1 MVIEE
6 LYTRLGFKVDPQ
18 GIDKAKSSLSS
29 FKKWVGGLAIGAGL
43 VSLARTGIEAAM
55 SMESLNAQFTVMAG
69 SAERASQLIQEISEF
84 AKATPFSKM
93 GLADAGKTLMAFGMQ
108 AENVVP
114 TLKMLGDVAGADQNK
129 LKGLALVFGQIQST
143 GRLMGQ
149 DLLQLINQGFNPLT
163 VLSKETGI
171 SMKDLKTAM
180 ENGAISADMVTAA
193 FRIATSEGGMF
204 YQNLLKQSETL
215 AGRLSTLKD
224 NFVTALQKMAE
235 AFLPLMKAA
244 VDAMIAFDW
253 TPVVDTVKAVASSIT
268 FIVDAV
274 GTLITWLK
282 RLSPLLVFIFG
293 PRLIAMITTAISSTR
308 LYAGAL
314 TIVERAHLAAGA
326 AANYQ
331 LTATGLLKSA
341 MYSASTAAKSFGTAM
356 KGAMAAALSPLNVL
370 LVGLTAIKELYDYF
384 VGEGAKSDIKA
395 AFDEADFEDFMAGGQ
410 WKKGGPE
417 GAMGWEESMYQMQKK
432 SYEDMLYG
440 RKPGVTDEEK
450 AQAAEDYKQAKER
463 YEKYLAM
470 YKRARGIEWT
480 TYKAKTAKA
489 GDAAGAA
496 GTPAMSGNA
505 AEFQKMFADLRK
517 AVEDNSKSTK
527 KQTKAT
533 EDNTRAQKQFD
544 ITALSRQAFDATFN
558 VKLKE
563 LTLGAIS

>member
-69 SAERASQLIQEISEF
+69 SAERASQLIQEISDF

-163 VLSKETGI
+163 VLSKQTGL
-171 SMKDLKTAM
+171 SMKDLKDAM
-180 ENGAISADMVTAA
+180 EKGAISADMVTAA

-224 NFVTALQKMAE
+224 NFVTALQNMAE

-253 TPVVDTVKAVASSIT
+253 TPVVGTVQAIAASIT
-268 FIVDAV
+268 SLAEGIGA
-274 GTLITWLK
+274 LITWLK

-331 LTATGLLKSA
+331 LTTMGLLKSA
-341 MYSASTAAKSFGTAM
+341 MFSASTAAKSFGTAM

-395 AFDEADFEDFMAGGQ
+395 TFDEMEFEDFMAGGQ

-417 GAMGWEESMYQMQKK
+417 GAMGWQESMYEMQKK

-440 RKPGVTDEEK
+440 RKPATEEEK
-450 AQAAEDYKQAKER
+450 AKAAEDYKQAKEA

-480 TYKAKTAKA
+480 TYKVKTAKP

-496 GTPAMSGNA
+496 GTPSMSGNA